1 MILVSASALLRKVL
15 RVTRTAL
22 RTELER
28 CIRVD
33 CGLGRVELTGRRR
46 GLIPTLAG
54 AEF

>member
-1 MILVSASALLRKVL
+1 MSIVFFFAIMMLVSASASLKRVL

-33 CGLGRVELTGRRR
+33 WGLGRVELGVVATV
-46 GLIPTLAG
+46 
-54 AEF
+54 